1 MWRPTFNK
9 RANGLLAKIKT
20 LSQSKFIRSV
30 ILVATGTAGAQA
42 INMAFAP
49 IITRMY
55 GPESFGLLGAFM
67 ATLGIVTPIAAL
79 AYPIAIVLPKSD
91 DDAKGIAKLSVRIAL
106 VIALAFSL
114 ILLVAGEQIA
124 AVLGMQAIAGF
135 MLLIPLAMF
144 FSALQQIMQQWLIR
158 KKHFK
163 VTARIA
169 VSQSLILNSSK
180 IGVGWFWPIGSAL
193 IFLATMGNM
202 LYAAQLWFGAKKWA
216 ERDDQIHKQS
226 SSVSL
231 KSVAYKYRDFALYR
245 TPQLL
250 VNAVSQSL
258 PILML
263 ASFFGPATAGFFTLG
278 KSVLSAPA
286 SLIGSSIGNV
296 FYPKIAEVVNKGG
309 ASVSLLNKATLVTFL
324 VGVIP
329 FGIIIVFGVPIFKV
343 FFGSDWHV
351 AGQYAQ
357 WMALWVL
364 ISLTA
369 RPLIAIIPVVK
380 LQGIFLIYEIVFLG
394 LKVLVLGIAGYS
406 YKSALLAVA
415 LYSIVT
421 AVSYVVLYIFVV
433 FFIKQRMSV
442 KNHEE
447 SRARS

>member
-1 MWRPTFNK
+1 M
-9 RANGLLAKIKT
+9 LAKIKT

>member
-1 MWRPTFNK
+1 M
-9 RANGLLAKIKT
+9 IKQLT
-20 LSQSKFIRSV
+20 KSKFVRNV
-30 ILVATGTAGAQA
+30 VLVASGTAGAQA
-42 INMAFAP
+42 ITMALSP
-49 IITRMY
+49 IITRLY
-55 GPESFGLLGAFM
+55 GPEAFGLLGTFM
-67 ATLGIVTPIAAL
+67 ATLGVVTPIAAL

-91 DDAKGIAKLSVRIAL
+91 DDAKGLAKLSFRIAL
-106 VIALAFSL
+106 VIALAFSF
-114 ILLVAGEQIA
+114 ILLIAGNQIA
-124 AVLGMQAIAGF
+124 TVLGMQAIAGF

-158 KKHFK
+158 KKQFK

-193 IFLATMGNM
+193 IVLATMGNM

-231 KSVAYKYRDFALYR
+231 KIVAYKYRDFALYR
-245 TPQLL
+245 TPQVL

-309 ASVSLLNKATLVTFL
+309 APVSLLNKATLVTFL

-433 FFIKQRMSV
+433 FFIKQRISV